1 MRIYMIVR
9 YNIWVEISLSF
20 VELERNIECRIN
32 LLWLYIHTIEI
43 KWVTTFV
50 TRANKFSH

>member
-1 MRIYMIVR
+1 MIVR